1 MYTAIFMV
9 TVTEQ
14 KYLAISSGGTRI
26 AVIVCCLGLGGAG
39 SAAIWVPTMLR
50 LLVAELVAMNVNIN
64 RHVYGVSAGTGI
76 PRNYPWL
83 R

>member
-1 MYTAIFMV
+1 MYIIIPIV

-26 AVIVCCLGLGGAG
+26 AVIVCCLGLVRAG

-50 LLVAELVAMNVNIN
+50 PLVAKLAAMNGNIN
-64 RHVYGVSAGTGI
+64 TNVCEVSARTGL
-76 PRNYPWL
+76 PRN
-83 R
+83 

>member
-1 MYTAIFMV
+1 MYTVIFMV

-14 KYLAISSGGTRI
+14 KYLTISSGGIRI

-50 LLVAELVAMNVNIN
+50 FLVAKLAAMNGNIN
-64 RHVYGVSAGTGI
+64 TNVCEVSARTGL
-76 PRNYPWL
+76 PRN
-83 R
+83 